1 MGGKIQIVEFN
12 SVQFRSIPF
21 NSVQFRSTPLG
32 FVKNRI
38 SIGKPLQNDDFPVEF
53 LIFHLIVREANANF
67 NMESH
72 ANPKENYG
80 MGMVSDSKSQ
90 RLIFQRCP
98 CFFPLFFI
106 ENHKK
111 HKKHIFRVIFNKKK
125 HKKC

>member
-1 MGGKIQIVEFN
+1 MGRKNAGEASN
-12 SVQFRSIPF
+12 TNCLNSIPF

-98 CFFPLFFI
+98 CFFSLKI
-106 ENHKK
+106 
-111 HKKHIFRVIFNKKK
+111 
-125 HKKC
+125 